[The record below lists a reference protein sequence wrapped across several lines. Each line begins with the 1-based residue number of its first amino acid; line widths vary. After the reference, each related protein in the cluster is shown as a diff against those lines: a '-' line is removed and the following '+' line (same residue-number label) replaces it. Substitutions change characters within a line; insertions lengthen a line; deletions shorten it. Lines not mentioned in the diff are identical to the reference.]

1 MQIVS
6 PQQSSISYLSQSWL
20 RCYKEGKL
28 NHRSTFKVNLF
39 FPEIRLCP
47 LQQLTLFNICFCC
60 YFCYSVLRF
69 CLLD

>member
-39 FPEIRLCP
+39 FLRLD
-47 LQQLTLFNICFCC
+47 
-60 YFCYSVLRF
+60 SVLF
-69 CLLD
+69 SNSPCSTFVSAVIFVILCCAFAC